1 MAASKG
7 CSLSLRDSTQSSFG
21 SRDINLDG
29 GGELLSA
36 GTPPLF
42 TSFPSVLAR
51 SALIPFDSHGY
62 RGCSLPFALSS
73 LMHKDAIMDE
83 LMRIE
88 RDVVEGE
95 RRLAELEAQLV
106 ELKQLNEDTTS
117 VQAEFRMLRNT
128 QLGREQDRQRL
139 LWLMRP

>member
-1 MAASKG
+1 
-7 CSLSLRDSTQSSFG
+7 
-21 SRDINLDG
+21 
-29 GGELLSA
+29 
-36 GTPPLF
+36 
-42 TSFPSVLAR
+42 
-51 SALIPFDSHGY
+51 
-62 RGCSLPFALSS
+62 
-73 LMHKDAIMDE
+73 MHKDAIMDE